1 MIIIEYDNL
10 SIKWNLIRL
19 GGLVNGIVTKAVHTT
34 LPGGDK
40 DKGVGD
46 LGVGG
51 LGLKWDRGL
60 QVVGVK
66 RV

>member
-1 MIIIEYDNL
+1 MITIEYHNL

-34 LPGGDK
+34 LPRGDK

-46 LGVGG
+46 LGV
-51 LGLKWDRGL
+51 GLKWDRGL

>member
-1 MIIIEYDNL
+1 MEFDKTRWSL
-10 SIKWNLIRL
+10 
-19 GGLVNGIVTKAVHTT
+19 NGIVTKAVHTT

-51 LGLKWDRGL
+51 LGLK
-60 QVVGVK
+60 
-66 RV
+66 